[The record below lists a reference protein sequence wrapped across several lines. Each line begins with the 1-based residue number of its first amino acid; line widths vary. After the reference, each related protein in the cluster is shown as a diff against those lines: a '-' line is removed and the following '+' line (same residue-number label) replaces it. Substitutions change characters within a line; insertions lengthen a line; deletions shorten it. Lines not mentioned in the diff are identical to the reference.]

1 MEVFTVKVDLS
12 FFLTFLVCNL
22 SMCAIGLPLWALM
35 MLSSAAMESSILCS
49 LHRYFMFSIGGT
61 SLLNIG
67 LLSVNYY
74 FCVVK
79 YTLYDRVYT
88 TRNICILLCVVWL
101 IWPIFLLFPLFE
113 IWSEFTFD
121 QLRFI
126 CSPLNGSY
134 RNAVGIVD
142 FLLSCPPILFCYV
155 EILRTSK
162 ASKVK
167 SLQNENIQRNK
178 IAIHLIRT
186 IICLITVYSVLN
198 LPLLFVTLL
207 DSEMKVVPL
216 WVHNLALYF
225 GMSTFTVNSLVYSV
239 LNQKVKSLFRSFV
252 CRIFSKKINAGDYTE
267 NITEHTYT
275 TN

>member
-1 MEVFTVKVDLS
+1 
-12 FFLTFLVCNL
+12 
-22 SMCAIGLPLWALM
+22 MCAIGLPLWALM
-35 MLSSAAMESSILCS
+35 MLSSAAVESSILCS
-49 LHRYFMFSIGGT
+49 LHGYFMFSIGGT

-67 LLSVNYY
+67 ILSVNYY

-142 FLLSCPPILFCYV
+142 FLLSCLPILFCYV

-162 ASKVK
+162 ITPKWKHTSKQK
-167 SLQNENIQRNK
+167 S
-178 IAIHLIRT
+178 
-186 IICLITVYSVLN
+186 S
-198 LPLLFVTLL
+198 PLDPNYYLFDHCVFCV
-207 DSEMKVVPL
+207 E
-216 WVHNLALYF
+216 
-225 GMSTFTVNSLVYSV
+225 FTSLVCHPSRFWDESRTFMGTQFSALSWHVYIHRQFSG
-239 LNQKVKSLFRSFV
+239 LFRSESESQ
-252 CRIFSKKINAGDYTE
+252 ILIS
-267 NITEHTYT
+267 
-275 TN
+275 